1 MAFVKNYK
9 ELAKSAERKIV
20 LDLIEAAIFSIQ
32 PENVFGNSFKL
43 NGNQLKILDKTI
55 DLSVF
60 RRIFL
65 LGFGKGSAA
74 NCAIIERTLG
84 DRLDGGWDI
93 DAVDARFSKV
103 EYTKG
108 THPLV
113 SATNVEFTQKVIDK
127 LSHLGEHDLV
137 LIVTCG
143 GGSALLESPTVPLKT
158 LIAVNEALLE
168 SGANIHDMNVVRK
181 HLSRVKGGGLAKI
194 IYPAKAVNL
203 IFSDVP
209 GNDLTVI
216 ASAPTIP
223 DPTTQ
228 DEAWNIYTK
237 FGIDKKVP
245 LKKEDF
251 TQTTSADRS
260 PRSEGRGS
268 LIFAQNSLHPRL
280 ESRGFFAQNKA
291 FENIDNIL
299 FLSNSTALEA
309 MQNKANDLG
318 VDVRIYSDHF
328 EGEAKEAGA
337 KLVSECSRG
346 ILLVGGETTV
356 RASGGGSGG
365 RNQEVVLGV
374 LGSLPENTIV
384 ASFDSDGWDN
394 SPFAGAIG
402 DKLTVKRARD
412 LNLDVQSFLNRNDS
426 LNFFK
431 QTGDGI
437 ETGRLDANVADLIVV
452 YRYD

>member
-1 MAFVKNYK
+1 
-9 ELAKSAERKIV
+9 
-20 LDLIEAAIFSIQ
+20 
-32 PENVFGNSFKL
+32 
-43 NGNQLKILDKTI
+43 
-55 DLSVF
+55 
-60 RRIFL
+60 
-65 LGFGKGSAA
+65 
-74 NCAIIERTLG
+74 
-84 DRLDGGWDI
+84 
-93 DAVDARFSKV
+93 
-103 EYTKG
+103 
-108 THPLV
+108 
-113 SATNVEFTQKVIDK
+113 
-127 LSHLGEHDLV
+127 
-137 LIVTCG
+137 
-143 GGSALLESPTVPLKT
+143 
-158 LIAVNEALLE
+158 
-168 SGANIHDMNVVRK
+168 
-181 HLSRVKGGGLAKI
+181 
-194 IYPAKAVNL
+194 
-203 IFSDVP
+203 
-209 GNDLTVI
+209 
-216 ASAPTIP
+216 
-223 DPTTQ
+223 
-228 DEAWNIYTK
+228 
-237 FGIDKKVP
+237 
-245 LKKEDF
+245 
-251 TQTTSADRS
+251 
-260 PRSEGRGS
+260 
-268 LIFAQNSLHPRL
+268 
-280 ESRGFFAQNKA
+280 
-291 FENIDNIL
+291 
-299 FLSNSTALEA
+299 